1 MPHPHMTL
9 IWQTP
14 SPHQTLLPVI
24 GPVLLLMFRLV
35 SAYFLSQNTIK
46 SAEISR
52 LFHQPNQP
60 IKRGQSITAGK
71 SSSRFLGSCHCRR
84 SERYISSELSTGHLI
99 LELSLLPTELN
110 ISKCKYRH
118 HQTLLNCRVIKLR
131 LCPKDIWRIN
141 YRENFDT
148 NLMILINPSLT
159 HVGYCST
166 YDFLW
171 TN

>member
-1 MPHPHMTL
+1 MFCWSCFDLFQL
-9 IWQTP
+9 I
-14 SPHQTLLPVI
+14 
-24 GPVLLLMFRLV
+24 
-35 SAYFLSQNTIK
+35 SAYSLSQNTIE
-46 SAEISR
+46 SVETSR
-52 LFHQPNQP
+52 LFYQPNQH
-60 IKRGQSITAGK
+60 IKRGQSITEGK

-110 ISKCKYRH
+110 ISKCKYRR

-131 LCPKDIWRIN
+131 LCPKDTRRSFRILKKIN
-141 YRENFDT
+141 YRENFET
-148 NLMILINPSLT
+148 NLMILINSSLT

-166 YDFLW
+166 YDFSW